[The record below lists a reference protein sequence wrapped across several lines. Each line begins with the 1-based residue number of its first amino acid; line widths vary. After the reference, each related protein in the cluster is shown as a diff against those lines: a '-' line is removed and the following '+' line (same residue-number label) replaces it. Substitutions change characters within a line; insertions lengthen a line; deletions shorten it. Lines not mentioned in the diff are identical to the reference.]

1 MNFLESVN
9 PKTKAIE
16 KVAKITAE
24 LIDIN
29 PEAKANKNGTMF
41 HNASIKFDNAK
52 GESVTRGAIVY
63 ASNYAYGMTVGV
75 TYAGKATVITD
86 ADGKQGVLLSL
97 SHLTGAG
104 SATLADFVL
113 DAEVTASADLDSVK

>member
-1 MNFLESVN
+1 MNFVESKN
-9 PKTKAIE
+9 PKTEAIE
-16 KVAKITAE
+16 RVAKITAE

-41 HNASIKFDNAK
+41 HNASIKFDNSK
-52 GESVTRGAIVY
+52 GESVTRQAIVY

-75 TYAGKATVITD
+75 TYAGKATVITGD
-86 ADGKQGVLLSL
+86 DGKQGVLLSL

-104 SATLADFVL
+104 SASLADFGLEATPVEANL
-113 DAEVTASADLDSVK
+113 ESVN